1 MDARKKT
8 IASELIQD
16 TFFGLSAQVAQEFY
30 VVATRKADFRMSDEK
45 ALEWLE
51 NFQEFPC
58 LPVDMGLVKT
68 ATVMASRY
76 QISYWDGAILAAA
89 SALGAPVV
97 YSEDLDHGQ
106 NYGELRVCNP
116 FKDVPAPGLHEDAAA
131 PFGAA
136 RSGHA

>member
-58 LPVDMGLVKT
+58 LPIDMGLVKT
-68 ATVMASRY
+68 AAVMASRY

-89 SALGAPVV
+89 TALAAPVV
-97 YSEDLDHGQ
+97 YSEDLNHGQ
-106 NYGELRVCNP
+106 SYGDVRVCNP
-116 FKDVPAPGLHEDAAA
+116 FQDLPKPGLHEDAAA